1 MAILSWAVVAGLIIL
16 LAFISARMA
25 RTDSSERHDIGLAI
39 LDFGRAFPNEA
50 IRSLHF
56 TEDGAAVF
64 VRLFD
69 NKTGFMRKVKGHYA
83 CRVVEPGK
91 VRVQALDHG
100 RGLAVEFTD
109 DPPYSG
115 QFEFTSTRE
124 TAEVSLWLLGNYVHP
139 LDTADHALPLRQA

>member
-83 CRVVEPGK
+83 CRIVEPGR
-91 VRVQALDHG
+91 VHVQALDHG

-109 DPPYSG
+109 EPPYRG
-115 QFEFTSTRE
+115 QFEFISSRE
-124 TAEVSLWLLGNYVHP
+124 AAEVSLWLLGNYVHP
-139 LDTADHALPLRQA
+139 VDLVDETFPLRQA